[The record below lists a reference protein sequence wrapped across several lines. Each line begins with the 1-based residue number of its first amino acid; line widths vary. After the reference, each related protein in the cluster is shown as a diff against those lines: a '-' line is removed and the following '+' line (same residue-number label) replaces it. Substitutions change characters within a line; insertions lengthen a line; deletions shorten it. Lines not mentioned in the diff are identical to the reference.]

1 MFNLNPLHIF
11 RVSHQKIIFK
21 KMNYAQA
28 VKGLDLNSSILHAIQ
43 EQADLEIQR
52 CLTMDELSW
61 LYRKYSSNQLWQNIE
76 KVLYQNFINIYFEII
91 CLLFL
96 SQYGHG
102 FLKFQLF
109 LLKRPDLPCEISHN
123 STPRD
128 GDCLLHGWYNSFKIG
143 LYISY

>member
-1 MFNLNPLHIF
+1 ML
-11 RVSHQKIIFK
+11 S
-21 KMNYAQA
+21 AQA

-61 LYRKYSSNQLWQNIE
+61 LCRKYSLNQLWLNIE

-96 SQYGHG
+96 S
-102 FLKFQLF
+102 
-109 LLKRPDLPCEISHN
+109 
-123 STPRD
+123 
-128 GDCLLHGWYNSFKIG
+128 
-143 LYISY
+143 